1 LGKSWAKTQNI
12 AVCPVKSVVGI
23 GILIRKLHL
32 YEFVGKIIDI
42 LKISLYINKIA
53 QIRSRIIGCVKIGNG
68 YAKKLVILAIIDK
81 IRAFSTK
88 NLPKSGFPVQ
98 RLQLNIPGIESRRRK
113 GRFMGLAA
121 LLVAHAATT

>member
-1 LGKSWAKTQNI
+1 MG
-12 AVCPVKSVVGI
+12 
-23 GILIRKLHL
+23 
-32 YEFVGKIIDI
+32 
-42 LKISLYINKIA
+42 
-53 QIRSRIIGCVKIGNG
+53 SRFIGCVKNGNG
-68 YAKKLVILAIIDK
+68 YAKKLVILANIDK